1 MLAKAIIVTLI
12 AFILISLF
20 SALTFIYRDKDKA
33 NSTRAVRALTVRI
46 SLSIALFLMLLAGFY
61 FGIIPQKGL

>member
-1 MLAKAIIVTLI
+1 MLIKIIILTLI

-20 SALTFIYRDKDKA
+20 SALTFIYRDKDKGD
-33 NSTRAVRALTVRI
+33 NTRAVRALTVRI

-61 FGIIPQKGL
+61 FGIIPQRGL

>member
-1 MLAKAIIVTLI
+1 MLTKIIILTLI

-20 SALTFIYRDKDKA
+20 SALAFIYRDKDKGD
-33 NSTRAVRALTVRI
+33 STRAVRALTVRI

-61 FGIIPQKGL
+61 FGIIPQRGL

>member
-1 MLAKAIIVTLI
+1 MLTKIIILTLI

-20 SALTFIYRDKDKA
+20 SALTFIYRDKDKGD
-33 NSTRAVRALTVRI
+33 STRAVRALTVRI

-61 FGIIPQKGL
+61 FGIIPQRGL